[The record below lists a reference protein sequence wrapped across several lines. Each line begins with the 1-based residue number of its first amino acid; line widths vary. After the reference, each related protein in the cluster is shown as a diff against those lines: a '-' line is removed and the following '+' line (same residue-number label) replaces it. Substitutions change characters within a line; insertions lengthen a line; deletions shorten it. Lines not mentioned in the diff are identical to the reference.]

1 MLRQHWHCLTL
12 AGRDIDDQ
20 YYIFPHMHF
29 TVAFN
34 GDRIVAVNATMD
46 HEQRKQLIP
55 GLQPQMVRFS
65 YSVEWRAT
73 TVAYEDR
80 LAHLNDASFLPQ
92 SLEIHWLSIVNS
104 VVLVVLLT
112 AFLSIML
119 LRIVKNDLTHYLT
132 EDDEESMMEIETG
145 WKLVHTDV
153 FRSPERPNF
162 FASIVGSGAHLF
174 ATGSALLI
182 VALTGAF
189 SYSRRGA
196 MLSAVILLYALTSV
210 VGGYVSGR
218 LYKQL
223 GGTRW
228 VWNTVTTMLM
238 FPLPLFCMFV
248 FLNTTAFA
256 HASIAALPIGTIFL
270 LVGVFLVIA
279 FPLTLLGSIL
289 GKNTTAW
296 KPPVRT
302 NKVRRE
308 IPAVPWYKSPLLAG
322 LLLGGLLPFSAIS
335 IEVHYTFA
343 AIWGHKVYTFFG
355 ILALAFVLL
364 ALVTAFVVV
373 ALVYYQL
380 SQENWQWWWRSISS
394 GGAVSIYIMAYSFV
408 YFFNH
413 SEMSGF
419 LQVSFFF
426 GYMSLVAYAFFL
438 MQAFVG
444 FSSALVFVRYIYA
457 QIKTE

>member
-1 MLRQHWHCLTL
+1 
-12 AGRDIDDQ
+12 
-20 YYIFPHMHF
+20 
-29 TVAFN
+29 
-34 GDRIVAVNATMD
+34 MD
-46 HEQRKQLIP
+46 HEQRKQIIP

-65 YSVEWRAT
+65 YSVAWKPTDIAF
-73 TVAYEDR
+73 EDR
-80 LAHLNDASFLPQ
+80 LTHLNDASFLPQ

-112 AFLSIML
+112 AFLGIIL
-119 LRIVKNDLTHYLT
+119 LRIVRNDLTQYLT
-132 EDDEESMMEIETG
+132 EDEEEGMMEVETG
-145 WKLVHTDV
+145 WKLVHTEV
-153 FRSPERPNF
+153 FRAPEYPNL
-162 FASIVGSGAHLF
+162 FASIIGAGAHLF
-174 ATGSALLI
+174 ATGTALLL

-196 MLSAVILLYALTSV
+196 MLSATILLYALTSV

-223 GGTRW
+223 GGGQW
-228 VWNTVTTMLM
+228 VWNTITTMLM
-238 FPLPLFCMFV
+238 FPLPLFALFV

-256 HASIAALPIGTIFL
+256 HASIAALPIGTIL
-270 LVGVFLVIA
+270 LLCGVFIIVA

-289 GKNTTAW
+289 GKNTTTW
-296 KPPVRT
+296 TPPVRT

-308 IPAVPWYKSPLLAG
+308 IPLVPWYRSPLLAG

-380 SQENWQWWWRSISS
+380 AQEDWQWWWRSVVG
-394 GGAVSIYIMAYSFV
+394 GGAVSLYIMAYSFV

-413 SEMSGF
+413 SDMSGF

-426 GYMSLVAYAFFL
+426 GYMGLVAYAFFL